1 VAVVNAAG
9 GLPPYRYSLDGIVFQ
24 NNPIFEQLPAGEYT
38 VFVQDSIGCIF
49 ENEVQVSAF
58 PPLTVG
64 LSDGVLPCDTSEV
77 LLELALGGDLTDLK
91 INWFNGD
98 TTTFTRVSEVGPVW
112 AEVTNQCET
121 VRREAAVNWEDLAAN
136 SNFVYVPN
144 VFKPASSDPDNSE
157 FKPYFQPDLA
167 ILDYRFEVFDRWGNK
182 MFSTEQPDLGWRG
195 VFRADDMNPGVYV
208 WYIQVKFAFCGRERE
223 MFFEGDVTVVR

>member
-1 VAVVNAAG
+1 
-9 GLPPYRYSLDGIVFQ
+9 
-24 NNPIFEQLPAGEYT
+24 
-38 VFVQDSIGCIF
+38 
-49 ENEVQVSAF
+49 
-58 PPLTVG
+58 LTVG
-64 LSDGVLPCDTSEV
+64 LPDGVLPCDTSEI

-91 INWFNGD
+91 IKWFNGD
-98 TTTFTRVSEVGPVW
+98 TTAFASVSEVGPVW
-112 AEVTNQCET
+112 AEVTNRCET

-144 VFKPASSDPDNSE
+144 VIKPASSDPDNSE
-157 FKPYFQPDLA
+157 FKPYFQPDLT

-182 MFSTEQPDLGWRG
+182 MFSTEQTDLGWRG

-208 WYIQVKFAFCGRERE
+208 WYVKVRFAFCGRERE